1 MKELLIEAVKEFANR
16 VEAHYPHTISIQNT
30 IHKELAKFIKEIED
44 ENT

>member
-16 VEAHYPHTISIQNT
+16 VEAHYPHTNSIQST
-30 IHKELAKFIKEIED
+30 IQKELAKFIKEIED